1 MLILEMNFK
10 TVESIFG
17 MFVPICAMNLRKMYC
32 EYTCGANKNQYVN
45 GTGYVEKMH
54 NNQLINMT
62 KVQWSI
68 DEDVACTVFKSCK
81 STPLISLASIQSS
94 IQFFDF
100 LVSKLHLLIKLM
112 LIFLGRQWPK
122 HILFNYHPAIRATV
136 KFKCVSLIKFKV
148 IKKMPK

>member
-1 MLILEMNFK
+1 MNFK

-17 MFVPICAMNLRKMYC
+17 TFVPICAMNLRKMYC
-32 EYTCGANKNQYVN
+32 EYTCGANKNKYVN
-45 GTGYVEKMH
+45 GTGYVEKVH

-100 LVSKLHLLIKLM
+100 LVSKLFLLIKVM
-112 LIFLGRQWPK
+112 LFFRASMAK
-122 HILFNYHPAIRATV
+122 THPIQ
-136 KFKCVSLIKFKV
+136 L
-148 IKKMPK
+148 